1 MEPEPEVE
9 PEPDEDDEPDDP
21 DPDDPDVPDDEPE
34 PEEPDEELD
43 PDDPDEEFELAL
55 DAETL
60 FPTWPQAPN
69 SNTLAESAA
78 RKIGF
83 DRAFKGRSPVR
94 QFCGQVRELFACP
107 VSVHCEWVASRRLL
121 YGGTKLGQPEL
132 TCTNRRG
139 YGLSSA
145 HQRTALL
152 RRIEFIP
159 ERSISGRDAARMK
172 YA

>member
-1 MEPEPEVE
+1 VEPEPEVE

-78 RKIGF
+78 KRIGF
-83 DRAFKGRSPVR
+83 DRAVKGRSPVR
-94 QFCGQVRELFACP
+94 QFCGQVRELLRALFRFI
-107 VSVHCEWVASRRLL
+107 VSGWQAGDYCTA
-121 YGGTKLGQPEL
+121 GQ
-132 TCTNRRG
+132 
-139 YGLSSA
+139 S
-145 HQRTALL
+145 
-152 RRIEFIP
+152 
-159 ERSISGRDAARMK
+159 
-172 YA
+172 